1 MQKRRKCL
9 STFDYLSRCTPETK
23 AARRNGWLCHN
34 KEKSIYREAKT
45 PRNREKRKQ
54 NQRLGTMSRARFVF
68 LLSSIV
74 GLHFI
79 CMNFSCLN
87 VARLNNEHLQCRTL
101 SSCLCA
107 RELPPLK
114 AAHPHRF
121 LRLPLNISWKPLLPS
136 FVRLRSVSEHERLKT
151 EEGES
156 MLIQLES
163 NSARAT

>member
-9 STFDYLSRCTPETK
+9 STFDYLSRCTLETK
-23 AARRNGWLCHN
+23 AERRNGWLCHN

-45 PRNREKRKQ
+45 PRNREKRKR
-54 NQRLGTMSRARFVF
+54 NQRLSTMSRARFVF

-107 RELPPLK
+107 LELPPLK
-114 AAHPHRF
+114 AAT
-121 LRLPLNISWKPLLPS
+121 PS
-136 FVRLRSVSEHERLKT
+136 FSFACLLIFHGDRSFRLLFVCAQCRNMKD
-151 EEGES
+151 
-156 MLIQLES
+156 
-163 NSARAT
+163 